1 MEFEQQQF
9 KDFFSSP
16 EKIGAGVQEKECSI
30 TMPAAVESLAALCQ
44 RWWPLVAGVW
54 QRDFR
59 APFESGLTAIFLEAC

>member
-44 RWWPLVAGVW
+44 RWWLWWQACGSAISELPLNRG
-54 QRDFR
+54 
-59 APFESGLTAIFLEAC
+59 